1 MESEIKITVHIEPNR
16 PDTCK
21 FVVSVPLYENGFAS
35 FSDKEKAKGSPLAE
49 KLFGIEK
56 VTAVRISGSN
66 VTITKEGDEPWR
78 PVAGKV
84 AEAVREHLKSGE
96 AAVSKDYVSD
106 MMSDDALKAKVQE
119 IFDTQI
125 NPAVASHGGM
135 VDLLDVKDNKIYLRM
150 GGGCQGCGMAN
161 VTLRQGIEGAI
172 RQALPQV
179 DEILDVTDHGSGTNP
194 YYAPAKK

>member
-1 MESEIKITVHIEPNR
+1 MESEIKITTHIDPKRPN
-16 PDTCK
+16 TCK
-21 FVVSVPLYENGFAS
+21 FVVSVPLYENGFAF
-35 FSDKEKAKGSPLAE
+35 FSDREKAEGSPLAE
-49 KLFGIEK
+49 KLFAIEN

-66 VTITKEGDEPWR
+66 VAITKEGDEQWR

-84 AEAVREHLKSGE
+84 AEVVREHLKSGE
-96 AAVSKDYVSD
+96 APVSKDYVPD
-106 MMSDDALKAKVQE
+106 ILSDDAIKAKVQE

-150 GGGCQGCGMAN
+150 GGGCQGCGMAD

-179 DEILDVTDHGSGTNP
+179 DEILDVTDHASGTNP